1 MEQNQ
6 TTQTKEN
13 TGIYESKNRMA
24 EPPNAITDKDL
35 HYLKDAMSWELL
47 AFKKCRQ
54 FASFATDPEI
64 QQQIDAAGQMHQKHY
79 HLLLRHLESNPNQNY
94 LQ

>member
-6 TTQTKEN
+6 TSQTQQN
-13 TGIYESKNRMA
+13 TGTYESQNRMA
-24 EPPNAITDKDL
+24 QPPNVITNKDL
-35 HYLKDAMSWELL
+35 AYLKDAMSWELL

-54 FASFATDPEI
+54 YASFATDPEI

-79 HLLLRHLESNPNQNY
+79 QHLLHYLESNPNQNY

>member
-1 MEQNQ
+1 MEQ
-6 TTQTKEN
+6 TQTNQN
-13 TGIYESKNRMA
+13 TGTYESKNRMTQ
-24 EPPNAITDKDL
+24 PPDVITDKDL
-35 HYLKDAMSWELL
+35 LYLKDAMSWELV

-54 FASFATDPEI
+54 YASFATDPEI

-79 HLLLRHLESNPNQNY
+79 HQLLQYLQSNPNQKY